1 MSDNGAKGPK
11 HVLLRSK
18 GQRTGGKAS
27 PWRAPYG
34 VACGQALQPCGLNG
48 GLTTGSRPRR
58 ASTPFLIENFPIPHS
73 PFPSTEKQATI
84 RALSRAHSPGCRST
98 YHSGNTVQANR
109 ATSLT
114 SGLQVRTARCA
125 RLAEASALA
134 CGNQPGQ
141 GARELGADRYLFETR
156 EGDRHERITD

>member
-73 PFPSTEKQATI
+73 PVQKNRLRFVRFPEHTHPAVDQLIIREILFKPTEPLLL
-84 RALSRAHSPGCRST
+84 RADYKFEPL
-98 YHSGNTVQANR
+98 V
-109 ATSLT
+109 
-114 SGLQVRTARCA
+114 VR
-125 RLAEASALA
+125 
-134 CGNQPGQ
+134 
-141 GARELGADRYLFETR
+141 D
-156 EGDRHERITD
+156 